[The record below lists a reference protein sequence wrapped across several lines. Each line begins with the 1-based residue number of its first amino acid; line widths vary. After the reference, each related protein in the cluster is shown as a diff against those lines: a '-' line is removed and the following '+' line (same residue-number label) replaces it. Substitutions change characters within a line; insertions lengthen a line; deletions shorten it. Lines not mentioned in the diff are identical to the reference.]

1 MKSSLKMNLLVS
13 LLALSGLIVAC
24 TSKSVVEREPN
35 AALAPVN
42 TNEAYFFDEASI
54 NSVEVTY
61 RKYNLNNP
69 DDLAILE
76 RSALSFLVEYKRR
89 KESTA
94 PDVEQYVVSR
104 ETKKPYNAFNFTD
117 SSLKE
122 AAEYIVKLILRLK
135 KGENADEIK
144 YQIAQVARAIQLK
157 YTPPVNTKYEFFKLP
172 VYIAKFLAHPNV
184 SLTYKTEDPD
194 MKFLREQLVQEKD
207 ISKMEFLNSYKFNVH
222 LDNCKYLKPKKG
234 YGVNPGFQIQCGDTA
249 FKMKFGEEIY
259 GGPFNTRIYRALGY
273 ITPHI
278 NYAHVTMIEY
288 DRKLLLEFNARL
300 VEYFNIT
307 FAAIP
312 MAKANNKK
320 FLNPFNYIKGFKMK
334 DGSLVLIKD
343 GQQRLVP
350 QTIEKNLT
358 DDMFDTNFES
368 QISQFVFGPSSL
380 TLKDDPVTGEQ
391 IGPWS
396 PDDLNYRDLKEVR
409 ALMVLGAWTGNGD
422 IRKDNL
428 GLSLIKNEQG
438 KKALRLIVADAGSGL
453 GDITGLKRSDSSID
467 DMVWEVSSVGN
478 GEDNRDGVYGPNA
491 ERVKL
496 LGLANYESSK
506 AFTKIKL
513 TDAQW
518 MLNKICQFSSEQIK
532 DAFIASG
539 LSSAE
544 VVLAHAKLLER
555 RNTMIEHF
563 KMSQAL
569 NKTCYIP
576 VNRKLNYDPA
586 KDGLMKTAPD
596 RGHKVI
602 SGKLFKPEVKE

>member
-1 MKSSLKMNLLVS
+1 MKRSLKIMLL
-13 LLALSGLIVAC
+13 LSTLIAAC
-24 TSKSVVEREPN
+24 TAKPVNEREPSS
-35 AALAPVN
+35 ALVPVS
-42 TNEAYFFDEASI
+42 TNEAYFFDDATI
-54 NSVEVTY
+54 NSPEVTY

-69 DDLAILE
+69 DELTVLK
-76 RSALSFLVEYKRR
+76 RSALSFMVEYKRR
-89 KESTA
+89 KDAKT
-94 PDVEQYVVSR
+94 PQIEQYVVSR

-122 AAEYIVKLILRLK
+122 AAEYIVKLILRLE

-144 YQIAQVARAIQLK
+144 YQIAQVARAVQLK
-157 YTPPVNTKYEFFKLP
+157 YTPPVNTRYEFFKLP

-184 SLTYKTEDPD
+184 SVSYKTEDPE
-194 MKFLREQLVQEKD
+194 MKFLREQLVQEQD
-207 ISKMEFLNSYKFNVH
+207 ISKMDFLNSHKFKAYQG
-222 LDNCKYLKPKKG
+222 NCQYLKPKKG

-249 FKMKFGEEIY
+249 YKMKFGEEIY

-273 ITPHI
+273 IAPHI
-278 NYAHVTMIEY
+278 NYADELTVDY
-288 DRKLLLEFNARL
+288 NRKLLIEFNDRL

-307 FAAIP
+307 FAGIP
-312 MAKANNKK
+312 VAKANNKK
-320 FLNPFNYIKGFKMK
+320 FLNPFTYVKGFKMK
-334 DGSLVLIKD
+334 DGSFVSIKD
-343 GQQRLVP
+343 GQQRLVT
-350 QTIEKNLT
+350 QAIEKSLT
-358 DDMFDTNFES
+358 DEMFDTNYES

-428 GLSLIKNEQG
+428 ALSLVKNGEN

-453 GDITGLKRSDSSID
+453 GDITGIKRNDSSIN
-467 DMVWEVSSVGN
+467 DMVWEVTSVAN
-478 GEDNRDGVYGPNA
+478 NDDVYGKDQ
-491 ERVKL
+491 ESIKIS
-496 LGLANYESSK
+496 GLANYESSK
-506 AFTKIKL
+506 AFMKIKL

-518 MLNKICQFSSEQIK
+518 MVRKICKFSSEQIK
-532 DAFIASG
+532 DTFVASG

-555 RNTMIEHF
+555 RNKMLEHF
-563 KMSQAL
+563 KMDEDFKKSC
-569 NKTCYIP
+569 TVP
-576 VNRKLNYDPA
+576 VNRSLSYDPV
-586 KDGLMKTAPD
+586 KDGLVKSAPD

-602 SGKLFKPEVKE
+602 NGKLIK